1 MPDPF
6 RLTVAADSRFRAL
19 LPEVATRYVEVIG
32 GAAADAQA
40 LGAAV
45 QDAVN
50 ALAAEAGDTAAIDL
64 AFRSTS
70 GGVEVELTHAGRSQT
85 VTRPL
90 ALNS

>member
-19 LPEVATRYVEVIG
+19 VPEVASRYVEVIG
-32 GAAADAQA
+32 GAASDAQA
-40 LGAAV
+40 VGAEVKAAV
-45 QDAVN
+45 DQ
-50 ALAAEAGDTAAIDL
+50 LGGEAGDTAAIEL

-90 ALNS
+90 ALKS